1 MVRKQSSAQ
10 AISKPMPLEEDIQ
23 PGPRPLSEQREPP
36 VEAIVPLEL
45 SSEEIRS
52 QVAEAAYYRA
62 LQRGFAPGKEL
73 EDWLE
78 AEMQTMARLGRP
90 LERN

>member
-1 MVRKQSSAQ
+1 
-10 AISKPMPLEEDIQ
+10 
-23 PGPRPLSEQREPP
+23 LSLAFQTWREKHATLQWWLQRPP

>member
-1 MVRKQSSAQ
+1 MMGIAQMPRKQSSAQ
-10 AISKPMPLEEDIQ
+10 AISKAMPLEEDIQ
-23 PGPRPLSEQREPP
+23 PGARPLSEQREPP
-36 VEAIVPLEL
+36 VEAVVPLEL

-52 QVAEAAYYRA
+52 R
-62 LQRGFAPGKEL
+62 KEL
-73 EDWLE
+73 EDGLE